1 MTNKN
6 LFESLQ
12 EQTAMSKLS
21 APIVIDYY
29 SDVLCVWAWIAQPRL
44 EELQR
49 QWGSDIIIRHRYVDI
64 FGDSHSKIQK
74 QWGTEDGFEKF
85 GAHVAKSAAS
95 FDQVSIH
102 PDIWARLRPRSSM
115 QAHLLLKAVEQV
127 AGSEQV
133 DEIARRI
140 RRAFFSQALD
150 VSDLPLLLQLLQ
162 DLDLQALQTA
172 LHDGSAMA
180 ALSHDQRSANELG
193 VKGSPTWVLNDG
205 RQVLYGNVGYR
216 ILNANIE
223 ELAKN
228 PEAEASWC

>member
-1 MTNKN
+1 MKN
-6 LFESLQ
+6 
-12 EQTAMSKLS
+12 LS

-49 QWGSDIIIRHRYVDI
+49 QWGSNIIIRHRYVDI
-64 FGDSHSKIQK
+64 FGDSHGKILK
-74 QWGTEDGFEKF
+74 QWGTQDGFEKF

-95 FDQVSIH
+95 FDQVSTH
-102 PDIWARLRPRSSM
+102 SDIWTRSRPRSSM

-127 AGSEQV
+127 AGEEQV
-133 DEIARRI
+133 DEIALRM
-140 RRAFFSQALD
+140 RRAFFSQAQD
-150 VSDLPLLLQLLQ
+150 ISDLSLLLQLLE
-162 DLDLQALQTA
+162 DLDLQALQAA
-172 LHDGSAMA
+172 LRDGSAMA
-180 ALSHDQRSANELG
+180 ALSRDQRSANELA

>member
-1 MTNKN
+1 MND
-6 LFESLQ
+6 LPD
-12 EQTAMSKLS
+12 
-21 APIVIDYY
+21 PIVIDYY

-49 QWGSDIIIRHRYVDI
+49 HWGNNISVRHRYVDI
-64 FGDSHSKIQK
+64 FGDSHGKIEK
-74 QWGTEDGFEKF
+74 QWGAKDGFEKF
-85 GAHVAKSAAS
+85 GTHVAKSAAS

-102 PDIWARLRPRSSM
+102 PDIWTQQRPRSSM

-127 AGSEQV
+127 GEKEQV
-133 DEIARRI
+133 ATIALRI
-140 RRAFFSQALD
+140 RQAFFAQAQD
-150 VSDLPLLLQLLQ
+150 ISDLSLLLKLVD
-162 DLDLQALQTA
+162 DLDLQVLETA
-172 LHDGSAMA
+172 LRDGSAMA
-180 ALSHDQRSANELG
+180 ALSSDQRSANELG

-228 PEAEASWC
+228 PGAEASWC